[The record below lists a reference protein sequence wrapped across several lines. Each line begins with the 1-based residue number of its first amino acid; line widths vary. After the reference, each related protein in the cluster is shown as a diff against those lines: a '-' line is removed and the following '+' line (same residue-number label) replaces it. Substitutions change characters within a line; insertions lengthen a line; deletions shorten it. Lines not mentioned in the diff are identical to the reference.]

1 MLKLNT
7 HMNIEQS
14 SCRCWYYIIRR
25 STKKILHTWKMISFF
40 FSLVGWLYDHN
51 NGEDLSFTCQWF
63 RLLME
68 IHYWLNQSKIYDLRF
83 LCVLSSGFSELV
95 TPTEM
100 FLYGYKSNTS
110 WLGIQ

>member
-1 MLKLNT
+1 MHSNLDIFFSLYHVAASLHSIIAICNPPHHAFLHTTPKLTLCNSINIMLKLNT

-63 RLLME
+63 RLLM
-68 IHYWLNQSKIYDLRF
+68 
-83 LCVLSSGFSELV
+83 V
-95 TPTEM
+95 
-100 FLYGYKSNTS
+100 
-110 WLGIQ
+110 

>member
-63 RLLME
+63 RLLMGFRY
-68 IHYWLNQSKIYDLRF
+68 IIFHIYNCIWR
-83 LCVLSSGFSELV
+83 
-95 TPTEM
+95 
-100 FLYGYKSNTS
+100 KHH
-110 WLGIQ
+110 